1 MNAMTIKEVKV
12 NELFGRFSHTIRFKK
27 GGISLIIGENGVG
40 KTISLTMIESLFNKK
55 YEYFI
60 EVDFKS
66 IVIIFEDDKW
76 TITKNKIKTKPDN
89 MMVPAI
95 RIENSKEDVYQTPL
109 LNARRVSPRFRKMDD
124 GMWYDRMDRIY
135 ISPEAFVD
143 KYGFIPYDYEQNDT
157 PKWFEIK
164 LQENRIRLIAAQRL
178 YHIRPNDSVLVA
190 IKRDS
195 EELARHIQKEI
206 SNASE
211 ISAALDSSFP
221 NRLMS
226 EMKKRIVHPFN
237 DLLKA
242 LGDLENMRK
251 RLNDVGLIGSE
262 NKLLEWEIQS
272 DEMSKVLWLYIEDSK
287 NKLNAYK
294 TIMEK
299 LTLMRNI
306 INRRFKFKQLY
317 IDKEKGYVFKDTPD
331 SKTIIPVE
339 KLSSGEQNEMV
350 LIYHL
355 LFNCNENDIIMIDEP
370 EISLHITWQHHMIE
384 DFGEISKL
392 NHLSLLLATHS
403 PDLIGD
409 NWDLVQTLS

>member
-1 MNAMTIKEVKV
+1 MNDMTIKEVKV
-12 NELFGRFSHTIRFKK
+12 NKLFGRFSHTIRFKK

-40 KTISLTMIESLFNKK
+40 KTISLTMIESLFSKK
-55 YEYFI
+55 FEYFFDI
-60 EVDFKS
+60 DFIS
-66 IVIIFEDDKW
+66 MIVVFDDDIW
-76 TITKNKIKTKPDN
+76 SITKDKMKIKLNNLIAPSL
-89 MMVPAI
+89 
-95 RIENSKEDVYQTPL
+95 RIENSKGEVYQVPIA
-109 LNARRVSPRFRKMDD
+109 NFRRVSPRFRKAED
-124 GMWYDRMDRIY
+124 GMWYDRFDRIY
-135 ISPEAFVD
+135 YSPEAFVD
-143 KYGFIPYDYEQNDT
+143 KFGFAPFEYEQEGT
-157 PKWFEIK
+157 PRWIEEK
-164 LQENRIRLIAAQRL
+164 LQENKIKLIGAQRL
-178 YHIRPNDSVLVA
+178 YHIRPNDSVIVA

-195 EELARHIQKEI
+195 DELAKLIQREI
-206 SNASE
+206 SKASE

-226 EMKKRIVHPFN
+226 EMKRKKVHPFN
-237 DLLKA
+237 ELLKA

-262 NKLLEWEIQS
+262 NKLHEWEIQS

-287 NKLNAYK
+287 DKLNAYRV
-294 TIMEK
+294 IMEK

-317 IDKEKGYVFKDTPD
+317 IDKEKGYVFKDSPE
-331 SKTIIPVE
+331 SKTSIPVE

-370 EISLHITWQHHMIE
+370 EISLHISWQHHMIG
-384 DFGEISKL
+384 DFDEISKL
-392 NHLSLLLATHS
+392 NNLSLLLATHS

-409 NWDLVQTLS
+409 NWNLVQTLS

>member
-1 MNAMTIKEVKV
+1 MNDMTIKEVKV
-12 NELFGRFSHTIRFKK
+12 NKLFGRFYHTIRFKK

-40 KTISLTMIESLFNKK
+40 KTISLTMIESLFSKK
-55 YEYFI
+55 FEYFFDI
-60 EVDFKS
+60 DFIS
-66 IVIIFEDDKW
+66 MIVVFDDDIW
-76 TITKNKIKTKPDN
+76 SITKDKMKIKPN
-89 MMVPAI
+89 NLIAPSL
-95 RIENSKEDVYQTPL
+95 RIENSKGEVYQVPIA
-109 LNARRVSPRFRKMDD
+109 NFRRVSPRFRKAED
-124 GMWYDRMDRIY
+124 GMWYDRFDRIY
-135 ISPEAFVD
+135 YSPEAFVD
-143 KYGFIPYDYEQNDT
+143 KFGFAPFEYEQEGT
-157 PKWFEIK
+157 PRWIEEK
-164 LQENRIRLIAAQRL
+164 LQENKIKLIGAQRL
-178 YHIRPNDSVLVA
+178 YHIRPNDSVIVA

-195 EELARHIQKEI
+195 DELAKLIQREI
-206 SNASE
+206 SKASE

-226 EMKKRIVHPFN
+226 EMKRKKVHPFN
-237 DLLKA
+237 ELLKA

-262 NKLLEWEIQS
+262 NKLHEWEIQS

-287 NKLNAYK
+287 DKLNAYRV
-294 TIMEK
+294 IMEK

-317 IDKEKGYVFKDTPD
+317 IDKEKGYVFKDSPE
-331 SKTIIPVE
+331 SKTSIPVE

-370 EISLHITWQHHMIE
+370 EISLHISWQHHMIG
-384 DFGEISKL
+384 DFDEISKL
-392 NHLSLLLATHS
+392 NNLSLLLATHS

-409 NWDLVQTLS
+409 NWNLVQTLS

>member
-40 KTISLTMIESLFNKK
+40 KTISLTMIESLFSKR
-55 YEYFI
+55 YEYFVD
-60 EVDFKS
+60 VDFIS
-66 IVIIFEDDKW
+66 MVVVFDDDIW
-76 TITKNKIKTKPDN
+76 TITKGKMKIKSDN
-89 MMVPAI
+89 LIVPSL
-95 RIENSKEDVYQTPL
+95 RIENSKSEVYQVPMANL
-109 LNARRVSPRFRKMDD
+109 RRVSPRFRKAED
-124 GMWYDRMDRIY
+124 GIWYDRVDRIY
-135 ISPEAFVD
+135 YSSEAFVD
-143 KYGFIPYDYEQNDT
+143 KFGFAPYEYGQEGI
-157 PKWFEIK
+157 PKWIEEK
-164 LQENRIRLIAAQRL
+164 LQENRIKLIGAQRL
-178 YHIRPNDSVLVA
+178 YHIRPNDSVIVA

-195 EELARHIQKEI
+195 DELAKRIQREI
-206 SNASE
+206 SNASD

-226 EMKKRIVHPFN
+226 EMKRKKAHPFN

-272 DEMSKVLWLYIEDSK
+272 EEMSKVLWLYIEDSK
-287 NKLNAYK
+287 EKLNAYK
-294 TIMEK
+294 DIMEK

-317 IDKEKGYVFKDTPD
+317 IDKEKGYVFKDSPN
-331 SKTIIPVE
+331 SKTSIPVE

-370 EISLHITWQHHMIE
+370 EISLHITWQHHMIG
-384 DFGEISKL
+384 DFDEISKI
-392 NHLSLLLATHS
+392 NNLSLLLATHS

-409 NWDLVQTLS
+409 NWNLVQTLS

>member
-1 MNAMTIKEVKV
+1 MTIKEVKV
-12 NELFGRFSHTIRFKK
+12 NDLFGRFSHSIRFKK

-40 KTISLTMIESLFNKK
+40 KTISLTMIESLFNKRF
-55 YEYFI
+55 EYFV

-66 IVIIFEDDKW
+66 MDVAFEDDIW
-76 TITKNKIKTKPDN
+76 SITKSKMKTKPN
-89 MMVPAI
+89 NLITPSL
-95 RIENSKEDVYQTPL
+95 RIENSKGEIHQVPMENL
-109 LNARRVSPRFRKMDD
+109 RRISPRFRKAED
-124 GMWYDRMDRIY
+124 GMWYDRFERIY
-135 ISPEAFVD
+135 YSQEAFVD
-143 KYGFIPYDYEQNDT
+143 KFGFAPYEYEQEGI
-157 PKWFEIK
+157 PGWIEEK
-164 LQENRIRLIAAQRL
+164 LQENRIKLIGAQRL
-178 YHIRPNDSVLVA
+178 YHIRPNDSVIVA

-195 EELARHIQKEI
+195 EELAKQIQREI
-206 SNASE
+206 SKASD

-226 EMKKRIVHPFN
+226 EMKRKKVHPFN
-237 DLLKA
+237 ELLKA

-287 NKLNAYK
+287 EKLNAYRN
-294 TIMEK
+294 IMEK
-299 LTLMRNI
+299 LALMRDI

-317 IDKEKGYVFKDTPD
+317 IDKEKGYVFKVAPD
-331 SKTIIPVE
+331 SNTSIPVE

-370 EISLHITWQHHMIE
+370 EISLHITWQHHMIG
-384 DFGEISKL
+384 DFNEISKL
-392 NHLSLLLATHS
+392 NNLSLLLATHS

-409 NWDLVQTLS
+409 NWNLVQTLS